1 MTKITINKILKQG
14 YVYFKFNNS
23 YANGDKNGYENKIY
37 KGYLFSYTTPLVS
50 WESIEVVFGIK
61 YCYNFKDDIKVYDV
75 EYNEIKNKHKNE
87 LAIDACIVNSIIQ
100 ELYFDENLQNHFGYR
115 WALIKEELL

>member
-1 MTKITINKILKQG
+1 MSKITINKILKQG

-23 YANGDKNGYENKIY
+23 YARGDKNGYENKIY

-87 LAIDACIVNSIIQ
+87 LAIHACIVNSIIQ